1 MGNVVMLAKFLV
13 LPLGLGDFVAR
24 KNSHQDTK
32 TQSLT
37 KKKNNKILNLTT
49 LPYGK

>member
-1 MGNVVMLAKFLV
+1 MGNVVKLAKFLV

-32 TQSLT
+32 TLPRPRDHKE
-37 KKKNNKILNLTT
+37 KKQ
-49 LPYGK
+49 